1 MFCFSMIIGLSFA
14 AIGAWMVL
22 PFAGLEISLV
32 GLGMYYV
39 CWKLNFKHIIIL
51 EAESFVLQK
60 GVYFPKQEWQW
71 QRSQVSLIKQD
82 SHYRMSAPTLFL
94 EHINERIEIG
104 DFLNRKE
111 KKQFR
116 EYMQEIRIPVISKP
130 AP

>member
-1 MFCFSMIIGLSFA
+1 
-14 AIGAWMVL
+14 
-22 PFAGLEISLV
+22 
-32 GLGMYYV
+32 
-39 CWKLNFKHIIIL
+39 
-51 EAESFVLQK
+51 
-60 GVYFPKQEWQW
+60 
-71 QRSQVSLIKQD
+71 
-82 SHYRMSAPTLFL
+82 MSAPTLFL